1 MRRYLISGA
10 ALLIGGLALALA
22 GCSLALPGGTP
33 TTTASKTPA
42 SSSSATFGPPATVP
56 LPAGSSLAQQTAPSG
71 FLSPRI
77 WVYTA
82 PNTDARTLEA
92 YYSKTLPPKGWSDYR
107 ASFDKTSAGEVVTI
121 TAKQD
126 GTGLQITISPG
137 TTQTPAGSLTV
148 RISEQPVGT

>member
-56 LPAGSSLAQQTAPSG
+56 LPAGSSQQTAPSG

-107 ASFDKTSAGEVVTI
+107 ASFEKTSAGEVVTI